1 MTAAPGDSVAHAAK
15 LMSAHK
21 VKRLPVVDA
30 NGHLVGIISR
40 ADVLAVFDRS
50 DLDIRKEITDVMRN
64 EFLVGPKE
72 FKLTIKDGVVTLS
85 GVAETAELGH
95 DLVQRVWHVQGV
107 VAVRDRLAYPQADRE
122 NAPFMARSAIP
133 CADGPGK
140 TEVMPGPAAP
150 HRIRS
155 THDACS
161 PTWIVR

>member
-1 MTAAPGDSVAHAAK
+1 M
-15 LMSAHK
+15 
-21 VKRLPVVDA
+21 VDA

-50 DLDIRKEITDVMRN
+50 DHDIRKEITDVMRN

-107 VAVRDRLAYPQADRE
+107 VAVRDRLAYPPADRE
-122 NAPFMARSAIP
+122 NAPFMARSRNP
-133 CADGPGK
+133 
-140 TEVMPGPAAP
+140 M
-150 HRIRS
+150 R
-155 THDACS
+155 
-161 PTWIVR
+161 